1 MTLANWADEVLREEV
16 VKEVMRAWGKDVSDN

>member
-16 VKEVMRAWGKDVSDN
+16 VQEVMQARGKGVSDD